1 MAPPLCS
8 SPDLNLVVMIR
19 KIPTS
24 FHHLQRTKQGLAAG
38 SCTASHTHC
47 LERQMHGVWGQQE
60 YPFCIFQSRHNFAI
74 VSRLW
79 NFKVIWKHT
88 VFQLSGNIQFSSYL
102 EITSC
107 DKGRYNLLCYLF
119 EQYSPF
125 ISGEVLHTIK
135 QRVRHNIKAYNLE
148 VTELQNYTII

>member
-1 MAPPLCS
+1 M
-8 SPDLNLVVMIR
+8 
-19 KIPTS
+19 
-24 FHHLQRTKQGLAAG
+24 G
-38 SCTASHTHC
+38 SEDSRST
-47 LERQMHGVWGQQE
+47 L
-60 YPFCIFQSRHNFAI
+60 FCIFQSHHNFAT

-148 VTELQNYTII
+148 VTELQNYTIIWINGIMALILLVTSTVIGLITYSLLSQWVSQAFYFWKVPF